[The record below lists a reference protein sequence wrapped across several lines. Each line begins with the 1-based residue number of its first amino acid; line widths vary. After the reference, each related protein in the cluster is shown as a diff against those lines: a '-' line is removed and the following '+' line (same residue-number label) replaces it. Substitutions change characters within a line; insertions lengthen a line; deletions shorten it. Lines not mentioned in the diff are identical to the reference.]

1 MDHDGCR
8 VAFGV
13 EAPDALE
20 ESVPAEDQAGML
32 GQEDEE
38 LEFAVG
44 QGDFFSFDVDP
55 VLIDINFQVAAADDF
70 AIGRF
75 LLAFPMSRS

>member
-1 MDHDGCR
+1 MDHDCRR

-13 EAPDALE
+13 ETPDALE
-20 ESVPAEDQAGML
+20 ESVPGEDQAGML

-44 QGDFFSFDVDP
+44 QGDFCFF
-55 VLIDINFQVAAADDF
+55 
-70 AIGRF
+70 
-75 LLAFPMSRS
+75 